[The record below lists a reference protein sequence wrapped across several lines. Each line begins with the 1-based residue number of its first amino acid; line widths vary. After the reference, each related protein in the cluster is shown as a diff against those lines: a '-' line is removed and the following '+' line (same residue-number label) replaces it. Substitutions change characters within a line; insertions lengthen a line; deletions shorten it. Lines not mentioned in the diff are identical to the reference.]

1 MKITIKQIAK
11 EAEVSIATVSIILNK
26 KDKKISEATR
36 QRVLDIVKKYN
47 YIPNAMAGS
56 LVTKRTGIIGLIL
69 PDITNPFFP
78 EIARGAEDKA
88 SEEGFNL
95 IFCNTDDKLE
105 AEEKYIESLTGRM
118 VDGIIIAHSAS
129 AEKTSEILERSQ
141 IPIVLVDRDLDSQ
154 NIIGK
159 VLVDNEE
166 GAYQGVKYLILK
178 GYRKIAFLSGSASLQ
193 LTKDRLRGYQ
203 RALLESQI
211 STDES
216 LIKYGQYRSAWGREG
231 TKKLIQEHID
241 FDAIFCGNDL
251 IAIGAMKEL
260 KVNGYCIPED
270 IAVMG
275 FDDIYISE
283 LVEPELTTV
292 RQPNYEM
299 GQRAAGLLI
308 EYIKHKDRSKAQ
320 GEGVETIYLNT
331 EIIERKSVIAL
342 KKSTEGEKA

>member
-1 MKITIKQIAK
+1 MATTIKEIAK
-11 EAEVSIATVSIILNK
+11 EAGVSIATVSIILNK

-36 QRVLDIVKKYN
+36 QRVLEIVKKYN

-78 EIARGAEDKA
+78 GIARGAEDKA
-88 SEEGFNL
+88 SEEGFNI

-129 AEKTSEILERSQ
+129 AEGISEILERSQ
-141 IPIVLVDRDLDSQ
+141 IPIVLVDRDLDSK

-166 GAYQGVKYLILK
+166 GAYQGTKYLILK
-178 GYRKIAFLSGSASLQ
+178 GHRKIAFLLGSPNLQ
-193 LTKDRLRGYQ
+193 LTKDRLMGYQ
-203 RALLESQI
+203 RALLENQI
-211 STDES
+211 SFDET

-231 TKKLIQEHID
+231 TKELIHEQAD
-241 FDAIFCGNDL
+241 FDSIFCGNDL

-260 KVNGYCIPED
+260 KINGYQLPDEIS
-270 IAVMG
+270 VMG

-299 GQRAAGLLI
+299 GQKAAELLI
-308 EYIKHKDRSKAQ
+308 NHIRRKDPQRVQ
-320 GEGVETIYLNT
+320 GEDIETIHLRT
-331 EIIERKSVIAL
+331 EIVERSSVMNL
-342 KKSTEGEKA
+342 KIVNGGKKA